1 MLRHIPSVPWAGA
14 KRDQIQWLR
23 YQSMPADLMDDFR
36 KFGGMLWEW
45 KRATGKMKLDCSGE
59 REELA

>member
-1 MLRHIPSVPWAGA
+1 
-14 KRDQIQWLR
+14 
-23 YQSMPADLMDDFR
+23 MPTDLMDDFR
-36 KFGGMLWEW
+36 KFGGMSWEW